1 MSDFLKDLF
10 TAAGRG
16 LPEIFEQKEKAKEAP
31 KNLEARISEL
41 ENNVDSLSMAILV
54 LLNSADKKS
63 QASIPSTVADSK
75 PKIYIETKNH
85 PEKKFIKIVTIRAE
99 ISK

>member
-1 MSDFLKDLF
+1 MSDFLDDLF

-16 LPEIFEQKEKAKEAP
+16 LPEMLKPKAKEAT
-31 KNLEARISEL
+31 KSLEARISEL
-41 ENNVDSLSMAILV
+41 ESHVDSLSMAILV

-99 ISK
+99 IQK